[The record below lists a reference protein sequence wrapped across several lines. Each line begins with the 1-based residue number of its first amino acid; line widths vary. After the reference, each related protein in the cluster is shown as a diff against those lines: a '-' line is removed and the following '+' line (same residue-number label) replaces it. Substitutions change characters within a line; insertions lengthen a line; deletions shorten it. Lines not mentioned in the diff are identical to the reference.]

1 MIPVKRVTR
10 SASAAAAIAGTTA
23 SSIESA
29 PKKAKTETK
38 KPVETKAV
46 KNNKTTST
54 KTKSDT
60 QTRKTR
66 TAKAE
71 PKVEKSSVDK
81 GSAESPTPDSPVI
94 AKTPE
99 SQPNKTRAARSTS
112 GAKKTEEPSE
122 PGKPEII
129 AEGSYLPDDLDS
141 VLTDAGEEVKLQEL
155 VKSNGLVIFFYPRAN
170 TPGCTMQACGFRD
183 RLPEATSEGYKVYGM
198 SADSPKAQTTWKNKH
213 KLGYTLLCDPEY
225 KVLKRLG
232 VMKQPK
238 GIKRSHIVIEKGGK
252 IKSLKI
258 QIGPKP
264 SVEQALATVTES
276 SE

>member
-1 MIPVKRVTR
+1 MIPIKRVTR

-23 SSIESA
+23 PIESA

-38 KPVETKAV
+38 KQAETKTV
-46 KNNKTTST
+46 KNSKTTST
-54 KTKSDT
+54 KAKNDT

-66 TAKAE
+66 TAKVE

-81 GSAESPTPDSPVI
+81 GLTESSTLDSSVI

-99 SQPNKTRAARSTS
+99 SQPNKTRAARSA
-112 GAKKTEEPSE
+112 GEVKKTEESSE
-122 PGKPEII
+122 PSKPEII

-170 TPGCTMQACGFRD
+170 TPGCTVQACGFRD
-183 RLPEATSEGYKVYGM
+183 RLPEATSEGYEVYGM

-258 QIGPKP
+258 QISPKP
-264 SVEQALATVTES
+264 SVEQALATVTEN